1 MNILTLFQEVTYS
14 DAEKRRIEAA
24 GRRPRRNTSIL
35 LVDDEPRLCDSLKT
49 LLEVNGFCCSVAYS
63 GERAI
68 EILGE
73 SSFDL
78 MLLDLKM
85 PGVDGHEVMD
95 YARSNCPHTDV
106 IVVSGETTFEEA
118 TWALH
123 HGAHDFLRKPYVMD
137 ELLHSVGN
145 AVKKRHLERVNRHMQ
160 KQLAHSEHCHRF
172 VVNNSPDIIYML
184 DQEGRFHFVNERAT
198 MLLGYSV
205 AELIGMHYSD
215 IVHPEDM
222 EIARLAF
229 EEQSTGR
236 RGVRNIEFR
245 ILCKDGESKGDSKIV
260 VEQCAIGLYEE
271 PDIGVDER
279 FNGTYGV
286 IRDITDR
293 RKAEETIQF
302 QLYHDL
308 LTTLPNRALFRDRL
322 EMALS
327 QAKRNGEELAVLFL
341 DLDGFKII
349 NDSLGHLSGDE
360 LLQAVALRLRNC
372 LRESDTLARVGGDE
386 FNILLPQIGR
396 RKDISDITDEIIE
409 VLKAPF
415 LIDNQELHI
424 SVSIGVAC
432 YPDDGRSIEALIKN
446 ADLAMYHIK
455 GRGKNGCQFFSDQPS
470 STTSSK
476 LPLEQGLR
484 RALEDEQFTLHF
496 QPQQELSSGRIVGAE
511 ALIRWQ
517 HPEKGTILPCDF
529 ICLAEETGLISEIGE
544 WVLNAACAEFAR
556 LRKMGLPPL
565 RISVNISAAQLYRE
579 DFVKMVLAVLRRYH
593 MPGEYLELEITE
605 NLLMKDMEHV
615 VQKLLQLTAH
625 KVRIAVDDFG
635 TGYSSLSYLQTLP
648 LTTLKVDCSFVRNI
662 ESLDEQHSIVNAIVA
677 LGKGLGLDIIA
688 EGVERAVQLQYL
700 RNLDCAQIQGFL
712 FSPPLPAEEL
722 SELLLQEKERL
733 GHAKIG

>member
-14 DAEKRRIEAA
+14 EAEKRKIEAA
-24 GRRPRRNTSIL
+24 GRRQQRNTTIL
-35 LVDDEPRLCDSLKT
+35 IVDDEPRLCDSLKT
-49 LLEVNGFCCSVAYS
+49 LLNVNGFRCSVAYS
-63 GERAI
+63 GESAI
-68 EILGE
+68 EMLGE

-85 PGVDGHEVMD
+85 PGVDGHQVMD
-95 YARSNCPHTDV
+95 YARMNCPHTDV

-145 AVKKRHLERVNRHMQ
+145 AVKKRHLECVNRHMQ

-184 DQEGRFHFVNERAT
+184 DKEGRFHFVNERAS

-205 AELIGMHYSD
+205 DELIGMHYSQ
-215 IVHPEDM
+215 IVHPDDIEV
-222 EIARLAF
+222 ARLAF
-229 EEQSTGR
+229 EEQSAGR

-245 ILCKDGESKGDSKIV
+245 IKCKDCVGKGETKIV

-271 PDIGVDER
+271 PDIGVGER
-279 FNGTYGV
+279 FTGTYGV
-286 IRDITDR
+286 MRDISER
-293 RKAEETIQF
+293 KKAEETIQY

-327 QAKRNGEELAVLFL
+327 HAKRNKEKLAILFL

-349 NDSLGHLSGDE
+349 NDSMGHLLGDE

-386 FNILLPQIGR
+386 FNILLPQVR
-396 RKDISDITDEIIE
+396 RRTEITDIANNIIE
-409 VLKAPF
+409 VLKEPF
-415 LIDNQELHI
+415 LIGMQELYI
-424 SVSIGVAC
+424 SVSIGISQF
-432 YPDDGRSIEALIKN
+432 PGDGQSIESLLKS
-446 ADLAMYHIK
+446 ADLAMYYIK
-455 GRGKNGCQFFSDQPS
+455 GRGKNGYQFFSDQVSCSSS
-470 STTSSK
+470 ST
-476 LPLEQGLR
+476 LPLERGLR
-484 RALEDEQFTLHF
+484 GALENDQFVLHY
-496 QPQQELSSGRIVGAE
+496 QPQQEMESGRIVGVE

-517 HPEKGTILPCDF
+517 HPEKGMIMPCDF
-529 ICLAEETGLISEIGE
+529 IPLAEEVGLISEIGE
-544 WVLNAACAEFAR
+544 WVLNAACEEFDR
-556 LRKMGLPPL
+556 LRNLGLVPV
-565 RISVNISAAQLYRE
+565 RVAVNLSAAQLYRE
-579 DFVKMVLAVLRRYH
+579 DFVDMVLDVLQRNN

-605 NLLMKDMEHV
+605 NLLMKDMERV

-625 KVRIAVDDFG
+625 NVRIAVDDFG

-648 LTTLKVDCSFVRNI
+648 LTTLKVDHSFVKGI
-662 ESLDEQHSIVNAIVA
+662 DSLDEQYSIVNAIVA

-688 EGVERAVQLQYL
+688 EGVEREVQLRYL
-700 RNLDCAQIQGFL
+700 RGLDCSQVQGFL
-712 FSPPLPAEEL
+712 FSKPLPAPKL
-722 SELLLQEKERL
+722 TALLEQEQERHS
-733 GHAKIG
+733 HAKIG